1 MIHKIAYSL
10 LLLTVASTAMA
21 QTTETATRTRRPDI
35 PGTFV
40 VEFGFNRDY
49 TGPSNFSLD
58 FWGSR
63 TVNVYY
69 QYDLRIARS
78 KFSLVPGLGLSMER
92 LKFKKARTLR
102 YNATGDLELV
112 TPDISLLDIRK
123 SQLVMN
129 YVDLPVEF
137 RYTSKPDDPA
147 RAFKAGVG
155 GRIGYMYDSFTKL
168 KYKSEGE
175 TLKMKDKRD
184 WNLNKLRYGVFAKVG
199 IGNFSLFGYYN
210 LTNLFES
217 GKGPYL
223 PNETEDFPTF
233 TAGISLSSF

>member
-1 MIHKIAYSL
+1 MIHKIAFSFL
-10 LLLTVASTAMA
+10 LFTVASTAIA

-69 QYDLRIARS
+69 QYDLRIAKS

-92 LKFKKARTLR
+92 LNFKKGRTFQ
-102 YNATGDLELV
+102 YNSAGALELV
-112 TPDISLLDIRK
+112 LPATYGLDIRK
-123 SQLVMN
+123 SQLVTN

-175 TLKMKDKRD
+175 TLQLKDKRD
-184 WNLNKLRYGVFAKVG
+184 WNLNKLRYGVFAKVNF
-199 IGNFSLFGYYN
+199 GNFGLFGYYN
-210 LTNLFES
+210 MTNLFES
-217 GKGPYL
+217 GKGPYI